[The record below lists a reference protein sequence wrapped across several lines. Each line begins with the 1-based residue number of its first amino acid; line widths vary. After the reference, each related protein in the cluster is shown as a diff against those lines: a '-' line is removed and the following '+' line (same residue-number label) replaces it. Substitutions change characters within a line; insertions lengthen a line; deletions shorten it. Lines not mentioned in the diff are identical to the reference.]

1 MTNIYSEMELETE
14 SDVEQKFIY
23 NLLTNPEPQ
32 GLGFNDD
39 DFVTKINIKRIKID
53 KGTKSKI
60 YYPDYAIIIDG
71 IPIAIIEA
79 KAPGVLDDAY
89 RQGRL
94 YATEI
99 NSSYP
104 SNINPC
110 EYIVVT
116 DGATLDVGKW
126 DNDTPFLT
134 LTNINLVSTDEL
146 FDHLLSVISKRSLQ
160 KRAKELLKN
169 IKKTARYFKPKFM
182 LGGKSVISETVGEN
196 SFGSNISIEYKY
208 LFNPVS
214 TKHRTEVVENAYI
227 TSKRKQSHVAPI
239 DRIVRAAIP
248 GQVNGAIEIG
258 DTKCPTEIINRFQDE
273 SKLIHEVCL
282 LIGSVGSGKST
293 FTDYL
298 KVKALPEEIRNS
310 TEWIN
315 VNLNDAPLSREM
327 IYNWVIEQS
336 IEKIKHNNPDIDFE
350 CITTLLEIYEDSIS
364 AVKKGK
370 AALYPEDSEKY
381 ADVIFAE
388 LEKQQNDKIKTL
400 QEIIKYIRN
409 KTNKLLI
416 IVLDNCDK
424 GNRDDQLLMF
434 EVASWLK
441 RTFTCV
447 IFLPLRD
454 TTYDQYKNTAPLDT
468 VIKDLVFRI
477 DPPLLQSVIY
487 SRLNYLTRE
496 LQSKNRTFHYN
507 LPNGINV
514 ECGNDEV
521 EQYIKSIIASL
532 FQDPF
537 FKRVIIGLAGR
548 NIRKGLEIILDFC
561 KSGHIS
567 EDEIL
572 KVRQSEGEY
581 KLPSHIVYRILL
593 KGKRKY
599 YNDPD
604 SYIRNMFHSEQDDE
618 LPDPF
623 IRISILELL
632 SQKYREYGPNGTKG
646 FHKVGD
652 ILRIL
657 QSNGH
662 ASTRAFEEI
671 NILIDAGCIHSEAQN
686 KKVTKDD
693 LIAIAPSGLIHL
705 ELLTNINYLSA
716 ISEDTLFR
724 ENQVASLIKDNV
736 IGIGRFKS
744 DSWQTSLSNAKL
756 ITTYMHK
763 YHAEYFLGNIKVL
776 TENDQIKLN
785 KMDDIFKYVNMKAD
799 SDGQFNKAEIFDDL
813 YPVGSQIETQIVA
826 IQHYGIFVEFGLN
839 GTGLIHKSKLNNL
852 TDIDTCEV
860 GDWIVVEIIEF
871 NTQHKKFDLELI
883 KVL

>member
-23 NLLTNPEPQ
+23 KLLTNPEPH

-39 DFVTKINIKRIKID
+39 DFVTKANIRKIKID

-71 IPIAIIEA
+71 VPIAILEA

-104 SNINPC
+104 ANTNPC
-110 EYIVVT
+110 EYIIVT
-116 DGATLDVGKW
+116 DGASVDVGKW
-126 DNDTPFLT
+126 DDDTPFLT
-134 LTNINLVSTDEL
+134 LNTSNLIPTDEL
-146 FDHLLSVISKRSLQ
+146 FNNLLNKISKKSLQ
-160 KRAKELLKN
+160 IRAKELLKS
-169 IKKTARYFKPKFM
+169 IKKTSRYFKPKFM

-214 TKHRTEVVENAYI
+214 TKHRTDVVENAYI

-248 GQVNGAIEIG
+248 GQINDAISIN
-258 DTKCPTEIINRFQDE
+258 DTECPTEIITSFNDE

-315 VNLNDAPLSREM
+315 VNLNDAPLSRDM
-327 IYNWVIEQS
+327 IYDWVIEQS
-336 IEKIKHNNPDIDFE
+336 IAKIKISNPDIDFDD
-350 CITTLLEIYEDSIS
+350 ISTLLEIYEEPIS

-370 AALYPEDSEKY
+370 AALYSEGSERY
-381 ADVIFAE
+381 ADVIFSE
-388 LEKQQNDKIKTL
+388 LEKLQQDKVRTF
-400 QEIIKYIRN
+400 QEIIKFIRN
-409 KTNKLLI
+409 KRNKLLI

-441 RTFTCV
+441 KTFTCV
-447 IFLPLRD
+447 VFLPLRD
-454 TTYDQYKNTAPLDT
+454 TTYDQYKNVPPLDT

-477 DPPLLQSVIY
+477 DPPLLERVIY

-496 LQSKNRTFHYN
+496 LKSKTRSFHYK

-521 EQYIKSIIASL
+521 EKYIKSIIASL
-532 FQDPF
+532 FQDSF
-537 FKRVIIGLAGR
+537 FKRIIVGLAGR

-572 KVRQSEGEY
+572 KVRQSNGEY
-581 KLPSHIVYRILL
+581 KLPSHIVSRILL

-599 YNDPD
+599 YNDAD
-604 SYIRNMFHSEQDDE
+604 SHIRNMFHSYQDDE

-632 SQKYREYGPNGTKG
+632 SQKYREYGPNRTKG
-646 FHKVGD
+646 FHKVGE
-652 ILRIL
+652 IIRIL
-657 QSNGH
+657 QTNGH
-662 ASTRAFEEI
+662 ASNRAFEEVI
-671 NILIDAGCIHSEAQN
+671 TLIEAGCILSEAQDN
-686 KKVTKDD
+686 TVKNDD
-693 LIAIAPSGLIHL
+693 LIAIAPSGFIHL
-705 ELLTNINYLSA
+705 ELLKNINYLSA

-724 ENQVASLIKDNV
+724 ENQVASSIKDNI
-736 IGIGRFKS
+736 IGNGLFKS
-744 DSWQTSLSNAKL
+744 DSWQNSLSNAKKL
-756 ITTYMHK
+756 TEYMNN
-763 YHAEYFLGNIKVL
+763 YHTEYFLGNIKVL
-776 TENDQIKLN
+776 ADNDQIKLN
-785 KMDDIFKYVNMKAD
+785 KMDEIFEYVNQKAD
-799 SDGQFNKAEIFDDL
+799 SDGKFNNSEKIDDS
-813 YPVGSQIETQIVA
+813 YPPGCQVETQIVS
-826 IQHYGIFVEFGLN
+826 IQSYGLFVEFGLN
-839 GTGLIHKSKLNNL
+839 GTGLIHISQLNNL
-852 TDIDTCEV
+852 IELDTCEV
-860 GDWIVVEIIEF
+860 GDWIVVEVIQF
-871 NTQHKKFDLELI
+871 NTKHKKFDLKLI
-883 KVL
+883 RI